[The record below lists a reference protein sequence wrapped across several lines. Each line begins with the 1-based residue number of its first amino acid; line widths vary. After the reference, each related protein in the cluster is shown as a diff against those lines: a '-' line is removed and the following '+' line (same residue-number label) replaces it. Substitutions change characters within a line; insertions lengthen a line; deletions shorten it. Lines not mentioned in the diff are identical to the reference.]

1 MTRTHLGGA
10 AIAVLMAASLGACQK
25 PEPAKPA
32 VDTSKIADAV
42 KADAAQ
48 RVADVNAHDPAKY
61 ASHFASDAV
70 AMRSDRANAAGPA
83 AIQADFAKT
92 IAATPDLHVVLSDPT
107 VDVAASGDL
116 AVFKATSVAT
126 MTDPITHKSV
136 TITRNSIAEYK
147 PQADGS
153 WKIVWSVLSDAAPPD
168 TAPPAPKA

>member
-1 MTRTHLGGA
+1 MTRLHLAGA
-10 AIAVLMAASLGACQK
+10 AISALLAASLGACQK
-25 PEPAKPA
+25 AEPAKPA
-32 VDTSKIADAV
+32 VDTGKIADAV

-61 ASHFASDAV
+61 ASHFATDAI
-70 AMRSDRANAAGPA
+70 AMRSDRANAVGPA

-92 IAATPDLHVVLSDPT
+92 MAATPDLHVVLSNPI
-107 VDVAASGDL
+107 VEVAASGDL
-116 AVFKATSVAT
+116 AVFRATSAAN

-168 TAPPAPKA
+168 AAAPAPKS

>member
-1 MTRTHLGGA
+1 MTRPHLVGA

-32 VDTSKIADAV
+32 VDTGKIADAV

-61 ASHFASDAV
+61 ASHFASDAI
-70 AMRSDRANAAGPA
+70 AMRSDRANAVGAA

-92 IAATPDLHVVLSDPT
+92 MAATPDLHVVLSDPT
-107 VDVAASGDL
+107 VEVAASGDL
-116 AVFKATSVAT
+116 AVFRATSAAN

-136 TITRNSIAEYK
+136 TVTRNTIAEYK

-153 WKIVWSVLSDAAPPD
+153 WKIVWSVLSDATPPD
-168 TAPPAPKA
+168 TASPAPKA

>member
-1 MTRTHLGGA
+1 MTRLQFAGA
-10 AIAVLMAASLGACQK
+10 AVAVLMAAPLGACQK
-25 PEPAKPA
+25 AEPAKPA
-32 VDTSKIADAV
+32 ADTAKIADAV

-61 ASHFASDAV
+61 AGHFAADGV
-70 AMRSDRANAAGPA
+70 AMRSDRANAVGAA
-83 AIQADFAKT
+83 AIQADFT
-92 IAATPDLHVVLSDPT
+92 RTMAATPDLHVVLSDPT
-107 VDVAASGDL
+107 VEVPASGDL
-116 AVFKATSVAT
+116 AVFRATSAAN

-136 TITRNSIAEYK
+136 TVTRNSIAEYK